1 MPNSRPLTNDDLVRI
16 LFGSSAFQMLNA
28 GCRLGLSRCSTG
40 NPAAAAPPSRRCRDG
55 SWTIME
61 DLVAD
66 LTGVRRVL
74 DVGGDGVN
82 SSALAA
88 ANLHVEFTVLNLPE
102 VADIARCKI
111 AEHGLSERISV
122 HDGDIFADRYPAG
135 HDCVLFANQLV
146 IWSPEE
152 NLRLLEKAFAA
163 APRRWTAADIQRD
176 LR

>member
-1 MPNSRPLTNDDLVRI
+1 V
-16 LFGSSAFQMLNA
+16 
-28 GCRLGLSRCSTG
+28 LGLQQR
-40 NPAAAAPPSRRCRDG
+40 PAQILLLGTTALGLTATDDDRYWNAELVEAMVRDG

-66 LTGVRRVL
+66 LTGARRVL

-88 ANLHVEFTVLNLPE
+88 ANPHVEFTVLNLPE

-111 AEHGLSERISV
+111 AERGLSERISV

>member
-1 MPNSRPLTNDDLVRI
+1 V
-16 LFGSSAFQMLNA
+16 
-28 GCRLGLSRCSTG
+28 LGLQQR
-40 NPAAAAPPSRRCRDG
+40 PAQILLLGTTALGLTATDDDRYWNAELVEAMVRDG

-88 ANLHVEFTVLNLPE
+88 ANPYVEFTVLNLPE